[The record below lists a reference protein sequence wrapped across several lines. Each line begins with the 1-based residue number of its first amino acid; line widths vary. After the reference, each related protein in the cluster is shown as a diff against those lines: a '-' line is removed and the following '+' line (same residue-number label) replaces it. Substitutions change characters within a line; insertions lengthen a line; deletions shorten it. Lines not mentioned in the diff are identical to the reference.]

1 MIRLY
6 WNYAVIND
14 NDGDDNN
21 DNYNDDE
28 DVDEDNNNHNK
39 NSFSN
44 TTNKRILL
52 LNCGKKD
59 TWNKGSCL
67 AFGPKTLKDFSF
79 HQRCMNERLTIL
91 TQIHARASAHAW
103 VCMCAYI

>member
-1 MIRLY
+1 MLKLY
-6 WNYAVIND
+6 LNDAVIND

-21 DNYNDDE
+21 DNYNDDD
-28 DVDEDNNNHNK
+28 DVDKDNTNHNK

-59 TWNKGSCL
+59 T
-67 AFGPKTLKDFSF
+67 
-79 HQRCMNERLTIL
+79 
-91 TQIHARASAHAW
+91 
-103 VCMCAYI
+103 